1 MLNRNVWDQP
11 RLLKWTSVAFMQLI
25 SKRERDAAG
34 YFPHRAHDHADELN
48 LIGESNV
55 PEVRKKLFEG
65 YLDFLD
71 A

>member
-1 MLNRNVWDQP
+1 M
-11 RLLKWTSVAFMQLI
+11 AFMQLI

>member
-1 MLNRNVWDQP
+1 M
-11 RLLKWTSVAFMQLI
+11 AFMQLLP
-25 SKRERDAAG
+25 KRERDAAG